1 MVSPDRVGVIM
12 SINGDNNGVVTDV
25 VGQDVSV
32 VFSDELVDMLASSSA
47 RLGVNILNDDVM
59 MSQLM
64 KQVTE
69 RAMQAEMDEHL
80 GYSKNE
86 ARGRGTG
93 NSRNGTSS
101 KTVTSKYGQVRLDQP
116 RNRAGTFTSVIV
128 SSYQRRMDGFDDVVI
143 SLYAEGDECARD

>member
-1 MVSPDRVGVIM
+1 M

-25 VGQDVSV
+25 VGQHVSV

-128 SSYQRRMDGFDDVVI
+128 PSYQRRMDGFDDVVI

>member
-128 SSYQRRMDGFDDVVI
+128 PSYQRRMDGFDDVVI

>member
-1 MVSPDRVGVIM
+1 M

-101 KTVTSKYGQVRLDQP
+101 KTVTVSMVRCVWISQGIELARLP
-116 RNRAGTFTSVIV
+116 VLLS
-128 SSYQRRMDGFDDVVI
+128 RRI
-143 SLYAEGDECARD
+143 SGVWMVLMM

>member
-1 MVSPDRVGVIM
+1 M

-128 SSYQRRMDGFDDVVI
+128 PSYRRRMDGFDDVVI